1 MRLLDYIK
9 TYTID
14 LSATEGLDY
23 LIEVVNEDLVKAVD
37 CEDYEEAKRLQDMI
51 ESLPVTI
58 WGILTLF
65 NISDFQVKPG
75 FRILAL

>member
-23 LIEVVNEDLVKAVD
+23 LIEIVNEDLVKAVD
-37 CEDYEEAKRLQDMI
+37 REDYEEAKRLQDMI

-58 WGILTLF
+58 
-65 NISDFQVKPG
+65 
-75 FRILAL
+75 